1 MPLAEQPPLLTP
13 PCLMPPRAISCLL
26 TPSHAPSHL
35 PSLTSPHS
43 LLPSCLITPH
53 PPLIPP
59 TSYLLI
65 PPHTSRAFP
74 HPVTPPLASAYLS
87 TLSRASSHLSLPL
100 TPPEIPSHL
109 LTPPCSSQH
118 HLMPPCTSPHLCT
131 HPHTCP
137 HLPPTSSDHLIP
149 LCPPPTSGVC
159 VFACEF
165 LEVRDQLFLI
175 FSSRVRIPCT
185 TLPTWSALRQSER
198 ENDTSFRPASNVP
211 QLGRLGSSV
220 G

>member
-100 TPPEIPSHL
+100 TPHTSRNPLTPPHPSLQLPAPPHASLHLPTPLHTPSHL
-109 LTPPCSSQH
+109 S
-118 HLMPPCTSPHLCT
+118 TSPPHLVRS
-131 HPHTCP
+131 PHTSLP
-137 HLPPTSSDHLIP
+137 SSHLWS
-149 LCPPPTSGVC
+149 VC
-159 VFACEF
+159 VC
-165 LEVRDQLFLI
+165 L
-175 FSSRVRIPCT
+175 
-185 TLPTWSALRQSER
+185 
-198 ENDTSFRPASNVP
+198 
-211 QLGRLGSSV
+211 
-220 G
+220 